1 MSLASD
7 PQPVDWT
14 VLGFGVL
21 VSALVAFACIHYF
34 LRYLQRFSLMPF
46 VVYRL
51 ILGVILLAMFM

>member
-1 MSLASD
+1 MLLARTDD
-7 PQPVDWT
+7 PVNWP

-21 VSALVAFACIHYF
+21 VPAVVALACIHYF